1 MPNAPCVGRLVSCPR
16 LVANS
21 ARLVPKAHPEA
32 RQTLTL
38 DGPAPAPRDPQRGL
52 TPVSGVTSTGKSSI
66 RPDAPGT
73 SASGARSGSGKGS
86 AAGPGSRTGG
96 GGESRQAREARE
108 RAGRSPD
115 AGGGG
120 KPPGQGSG
128 GGGGG
133 GTQGQAGGRTLGE
146 GGGSAADGNE
156 APGLKAA
163 FGRTRAAVQG
173 LVSAHIELLKAELE
187 QALREVAII
196 VGLAVVALVLALLML
211 ILVWVGTWLFLG
223 EWLFGSMGWG
233 ILHGTLIT
241 IALIVPIGLN
251 LAGGSVGAWARAFV
265 ISLIVA
271 ILLSVLFAS
280 NVMRSSAV
288 WLAEQLQGSLSFA
301 PSALP
306 TLGAA
311 VVGALVLAVAFVLLI
326 RSGNFLVR
334 LIGGVVLGFI
344 LGAIFGSVTFDTK
357 GAIAV
362 ALTVALIAW
371 IALSA
376 VLAVRRGIDP
386 KARYEKLIPRA
397 SMAQFAATRAY
408 LEQQWQR
415 QRKKL
420 SGR

>member
-1 MPNAPCVGRLVSCPR
+1 M
-16 LVANS
+16 
-21 ARLVPKAHPEA
+21 PKAHPEA

-38 DGPAPAPRDPQRGL
+38 DGPAPAPRDPEPAL

-66 RPDAPGT
+66 RPDVPGT
-73 SASGARSGSGKGS
+73 SSSGTRMAAGKGS
-86 AAGPGSRTGG
+86 AVGPGSRPGG

-108 RAGRSPD
+108 RAGRSPG

-128 GGGGG
+128 GGGGS
-133 GTQGQAGGRTLGE
+133 TPGQ
-146 GGGSAADGNE
+146 GGGSAADGDG

-163 FGRTRAAVQG
+163 FGRTRAAVQR
-173 LVSAHIELLKAELE
+173 LVGAHIDLLKAELE
-187 QALREVAII
+187 QAMREVAII
-196 VGLAVVALVLALLML
+196 AGLTALALVLALLML

-233 ILHGTLIT
+233 ILHGTLFT

-265 ISLIVA
+265 ISLVVA
-271 ILLSVLFAS
+271 IVLSVLFAS
-280 NVMRSSAV
+280 NVMRTSAV
-288 WLAEQLQGSLSFA
+288 WLGEQLQASLSFA

-311 VVGALVLAVAFVLLI
+311 VVGALVLAVPFLVLI
-326 RSGNFLVR
+326 RSGNLLARLV
-334 LIGGVVLGFI
+334 GGLLLGFI
-344 LGAIFGSVTFDTK
+344 LGALFGSVTFDTK

-376 VLAVRRGIDP
+376 LLAVRRGIDP

-397 SMAQFAATRAY
+397 SVAQFAATRAY

>member
-1 MPNAPCVGRLVSCPR
+1 MA
-16 LVANS
+16 A
-21 ARLVPKAHPEA
+21 
-32 RQTLTL
+32 
-38 DGPAPAPRDPQRGL
+38 
-52 TPVSGVTSTGKSSI
+52 
-66 RPDAPGT
+66 
-73 SASGARSGSGKGS
+73 GKGS
-86 AAGPGSRTGG
+86 AVGPGSRPGG

-108 RAGRSPD
+108 RAGRSPG

-128 GGGGG
+128 GGGGS
-133 GTQGQAGGRTLGE
+133 TPGQ
-146 GGGSAADGNE
+146 GGGSAADGDG

-163 FGRTRAAVQG
+163 FGRTRAAVQR
-173 LVSAHIELLKAELE
+173 LVGAHIDLLKAELE
-187 QALREVAII
+187 QAMREVAII
-196 VGLAVVALVLALLML
+196 AGLTALALVLALLML

-233 ILHGTLIT
+233 ILHGTLFT

-251 LAGGSVGAWARAFV
+251 LAGGSVGAWARAFL
-265 ISLIVA
+265 ISLVVA
-271 ILLSVLFAS
+271 IVLSVLFAS
-280 NVMRSSAV
+280 NVMRTSAV
-288 WLAEQLQGSLSFA
+288 WLGEQLQASLSFA

-311 VVGALVLAVAFVLLI
+311 VVGALVLAVPFLVLI
-326 RSGNFLVR
+326 RSGNLLARLV
-334 LIGGVVLGFI
+334 GGLLLGFI
-344 LGAIFGSVTFDTK
+344 LGALFGSVTFDTK

-376 VLAVRRGIDP
+376 LLAVRRGIDP

-397 SMAQFAATRAY
+397 SVAQFAATRAY

>member
-1 MPNAPCVGRLVSCPR
+1 VGGSKGAGQGGDKGRGQASGGKGPGEDR
-16 LVANS
+16 GAS
-21 ARLVPKAHPEA
+21 ARG
-32 RQTLTL
+32 
-38 DGPAPAPRDPQRGL
+38 D
-52 TPVSGVTSTGKSSI
+52 
-66 RPDAPGT
+66 
-73 SASGARSGSGKGS
+73 
-86 AAGPGSRTGG
+86 
-96 GGESRQAREARE
+96 
-108 RAGRSPD
+108 
-115 AGGGG
+115 
-120 KPPGQGSG
+120 
-128 GGGGG
+128 
-133 GTQGQAGGRTLGE
+133 
-146 GGGSAADGNE
+146 E

-163 FGRTRAAVQG
+163 FGRSRAAVQR
-173 LVSAHIELLKAELE
+173 LVSAHVDLLKAELD

-196 VGLAVVALVLALLML
+196 AGLAAIALVLALLML
-211 ILVWVGTWLFLG
+211 ILIWVGTWLFLG

-233 ILHGTLIT
+233 ILHGTLFS

-265 ISLIVA
+265 ISVVVA
-271 ILLSVLFAS
+271 IALSVLFAS
-280 NVMRSSAV
+280 NVMRTTAV
-288 WLAEQLQGSLSFA
+288 WLGEQLQPSLSFM

-306 TLGAA
+306 TLGAG
-311 VVGALVLAVAFVLLI
+311 VVGALVLAIL
-326 RSGNFLVR
+326 FLVFVR
-334 LIGGVVLGFI
+334 AANLIVRVIGGLVLGFI

-362 ALTVALIAW
+362 ALTVALISW

-376 VLAVRRGIDP
+376 VLAVRRGIDS